1 MPSSNQRAREAGAL
15 YDALMLLDGGTSAA
29 LAESVNRP
37 EPAVVQLLDEL
48 VGAGFVWS
56 DAGPPITY
64 HRAHRTAGVVAL
76 AARRRA
82 ELADLSDRLELDLG
96 VLDVLMARTEASG
109 GWQPRVERIS
119 DLPSIR
125 ARLAELQRTSSV
137 ELLSFD
143 FGSMSRA
150 RKTLR
155 EEAYAASA
163 KLDREWL
170 ARGGSMRT
178 IFAEAVQYDSLAWA
192 FTRRPISEGGLV
204 RLSPALP
211 MQLLIVDREV
221 AIVQVD
227 PKDSSAG
234 ALFIS
239 EPGIVSALVDLFEVY
254 WLHASEIDSP
264 AGKDVND
271 LTPQQRAVLGLL
283 ELGHKDESIARH
295 LGVSLRTANRVIAE
309 TLAGLGAE
317 SRFQAGVLAAKRG
330 WLTPRQS
337 AEGQEPDAQEAEA
350 Q

>member
-1 MPSSNQRAREAGAL
+1 
-15 YDALMLLDGGTSAA
+15 MLLDGGTSEA
-29 LAESVNRP
+29 LAEAVHRP
-37 EPAVVQLLDEL
+37 EPAVVALLDEL
-48 VGAGFVWS
+48 VEAGFVWS

-82 ELADLSDRLELDLG
+82 ELADLGDRLELDLG
-96 VLDVLMARTEASG
+96 VLNVLLSRTEVSG
-109 GWQPRVERIS
+109 GWQPRLERIS

-137 ELLSFD
+137 ELLGFD
-143 FGSMSRA
+143 YGSMSRA
-150 RKTLR
+150 RKALR
-155 EEAYAASA
+155 QEAYEASA

-178 IFAEAVQYDSLAWA
+178 IFTEAVQYDTLAWA

-264 AGKDVND
+264 AGKDAND
-271 LTPQQRAVLGLL
+271 LTAQQRAVLGLL

-295 LGVSLRTANRVIAE
+295 LGVSLRTANRIIAE

-330 WLTPRQS
+330 WLTPHPT
-337 AEGQEPDAQEAEA
+337 AESLEPETE
-350 Q
+350 

>member
-1 MPSSNQRAREAGAL
+1 
-15 YDALMLLDGGTSAA
+15 MLLDGGTSEA
-29 LAESVNRP
+29 LAEAVHRP
-37 EPAVVQLLDEL
+37 EPAVVALLDEL
-48 VGAGFVWS
+48 VEAGFVWS

-82 ELADLSDRLELDLG
+82 ELADLGDRLELDLG
-96 VLDVLMARTEASG
+96 VLNVLLSRTEVSG
-109 GWQPRVERIS
+109 GWQPRLERIS

-137 ELLSFD
+137 ELLGFD
-143 FGSMSRA
+143 YGSMSRA
-150 RKTLR
+150 RKALR
-155 EEAYAASA
+155 QEAYEASA

-178 IFAEAVQYDSLAWA
+178 IFTEAVQYDTLAWA

-264 AGKDVND
+264 AGKDAND
-271 LTPQQRAVLGLL
+271 LTAQQRAVLGLL